1 MTRLRQTMTE
11 VTNKGNDQA
20 RAIFRAAYENRYTW
34 DANFPGYTADISL
47 KRGDEVF
54 TGQVRIP
61 ADGMKAEV
69 MNVADEQ
76 AKKEIAEQ
84 AWEIGVHRVRRA
96 FEQTHGENVFTL
108 GETDKTGAVEIFV
121 EGKAM
126 GDRYKV
132 RDNEVCLVYRRIRNV
147 IVTINTYTSHKT
159 PEGYLSHRYDSAYHD
174 AETGEAKGESDFE
187 DTYEKVGGY
196 YILTKRLIC
205 STQNGEDVTHEYSF
219 SNVRLLQPAV
229 V

>member
-1 MTRLRQTMTE
+1 MTE
-11 VTNKGNDQA
+11 AKGNDQA
-20 RAIFRAAYENRYTW
+20 REIFQAAYENRYTW
-34 DANFPGYTADISL
+34 DHNFPGYTADVIL
-47 KRGDEVF
+47 KRGDEVYS
-54 TGQVRIP
+54 GQVRIP

-69 MNVADEQ
+69 TDVADEQ

-84 AWEIGVHRVRRA
+84 AWETGIHRVRRT
-96 FEQTHGENVFTL
+96 FEQSHGQNVFKL

-132 RDNEVCLVYRRIRNV
+132 RDNEVCLVHRHIGNV
-147 IVTINTYTSHKT
+147 VVTINTYTSHKT
-159 PEGYLSHRYDSAYHD
+159 GEGYLSHRYDSAYHD
-174 AETGEAKGESDFE
+174 AATGEAKGESDFE
-187 DTYEKVGGY
+187 DTYEKVGDY

>member
-1 MTRLRQTMTE
+1 MTQLRQTMTE
-11 VTNKGNDQA
+11 AKGNDQA

-34 DANFPGYTADISL
+34 DANFPGYTADVSL

-54 TGQVRIP
+54 TGQVRLQS
-61 ADGMKAEV
+61 DGMKAEV
-69 MNVADEQ
+69 TNVADEQ

-84 AWEIGVHRVRRA
+84 AWEIGVHRVRRT

-132 RDNEVCLVYRRIRNV
+132 RDKEVCLVHRHIGKV
-147 IVTINTYTSHKT
+147 VVTINTYTSHKT

-174 AETGEAKGESDFE
+174 AATGEAKGESDFE